1 MTAEQNELIEK
12 LNCLEFETSQLNQAY
27 QRWRSD
33 VEQGKAPDWMAAAIR
48 ITYDAL
54 IALCLEMV
62 STAALN
68 TNRADEIECDAGSGE
83 TAPAGGTLAE
93 DSVTGLSLRHGQS
106 LPCDDAESD
115 PPLRM
120 TSMVEGSL
128 ALTPMRQQNRVVG
141 MLALADVPPAFST
154 RRQVQLKAASCEI
167 SYVVGE
173 ENSAAEP
180 LPGLS
185 TTRPELLPATEPDWC
200 EREMPVAIA
209 SGSTSLALAKQPA
222 IRQAQQE
229 REAEGEPT
237 AVYSLATVHLPN
249 WLQGSSTS
257 RSFGGL
263 SLAILASVAI
273 LMIAGGAIGIYLA
286 SPQHA
291 LPRIDVP
298 IAAVS
303 AIPSGEKAEFK
314 FNPDPVVAPLGSSF
328 VLNAVLSRGSD
339 VASVG
344 VQIDY
349 DASLLQLMGVSEGG
363 LLVNGGRSFVLAQ
376 RNDPL
381 TGVLKVSA
389 EESPGNPGISG
400 DGPVFAL
407 SFQARKKGKA
417 TVSIVPGAHDSQ
429 GRRIEVTGSQVS
441 VTVK

>member
-62 STAALN
+62 SPAALDR
-68 TNRADEIECDAGSGE
+68 NRADEIERDAGSGE
-83 TAPAGGTLAE
+83 TAPAGGALLPK

-106 LPCDDAESD
+106 LPCDDAEND
-115 PPLRM
+115 RPVRL

-128 ALTPMRQQNRVVG
+128 ALTPARQQNRIVG
-141 MLALADVPPAFST
+141 MLALADAPPAFSA
-154 RRQVQLKAASCEI
+154 RRQVQLEADSCEI
-167 SYVVGE
+167 PCVME
-173 ENSAAEP
+173 AERAAAEP
-180 LPGLS
+180 LPELL
-185 TTRPELLPATEPDWC
+185 TLPELLPATEPDWC
-200 EREMPVAIA
+200 EPEMPVTI
-209 SGSTSLALAKQPA
+209 SSTSTSLALAKQPA
-222 IRQAQQE
+222 IQHEQ
-229 REAEGEPT
+229 EAEAEPI
-237 AVYSLATVHLPN
+237 AVYSLATVRLPN
-249 WLQGSSTS
+249 WLQGPSTG
-257 RSFGGL
+257 RPLGTL
-263 SLAILASVAI
+263 SLAILATVAI
-273 LMIAGGAIGIYLA
+273 LVIAGGAIGIYLA
-286 SPQHA
+286 SPQHV
-291 LPRIDVP
+291 LPRTDVP

-303 AIPSGEKAEFK
+303 AIPTGEKAEFK

-328 VLNAVLSRGSD
+328 VVNAVLSRGSD

-349 DASLLQLMGVSEGG
+349 DASLLQFMGVSEGG

-389 EESPGNPGISG
+389 EESSGNPGISG

-407 SFQARKKGKA
+407 AFQARKKGKA

-429 GRRIEVTGSQVS
+429 GRRIEVTGSQMS